1 MDLFS
6 ANTQSM
12 FRAPFLKTS
21 RNMTRCPETRSRL
34 KRSSFPS
41 RLLMSPRLP
50 ASALMARVSLPRGT
64 GARDL
69 TKAITCGETWT
80 LVFIQGGNV
89 SHLDAA
95 RLVIGNRLH
104 CLAIAQDFQ
113 SFDNRLHPIS
123 RYDVSDGAS
132 VPCERHRTFCLGS
145 PYDGGTFPLQIRD
158 GTYIFHDKSMYATPP
173 GKSTQLLPPAWSRI
187 GRGNFE

>member
-12 FRAPFLKTS
+12 VRAPLLKTS

-34 KRSSFPS
+34 KLSSFPS
-41 RLLMSPRLP
+41 RRLTSPRLP
-50 ASALMARVSLPRGT
+50 ASALMARLSLPRGS

-80 LVFIQGGNV
+80 LVFIQGGHV
-89 SHLDAA
+89 SHLDLA

-104 CLAIAQDFQ
+104 CLAIAKDFQ
-113 SFDNRLHPIS
+113 
-123 RYDVSDGAS
+123 
-132 VPCERHRTFCLGS
+132 CL
-145 PYDGGTFPLQIRD
+145 D
-158 GTYIFHDKSMYATPP
+158 
-173 GKSTQLLPPAWSRI
+173 
-187 GRGNFE
+187 